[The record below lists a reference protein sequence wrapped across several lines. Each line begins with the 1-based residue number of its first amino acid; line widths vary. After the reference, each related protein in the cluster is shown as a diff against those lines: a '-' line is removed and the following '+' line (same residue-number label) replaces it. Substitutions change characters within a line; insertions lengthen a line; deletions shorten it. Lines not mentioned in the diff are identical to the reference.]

1 MSQDSFTKTP
11 FNTNNNYTLGAVM
24 KKAAFSKT
32 LIIAFL
38 LSVLAG
44 YFGIAQALTE
54 LEPIPM
60 PSVPEYSL
68 KVVANPYD
76 VAPTTTIDPYTGK
89 NITTNYGYHSEN
101 MSIEITVK
109 NQPFTSTLDAS
120 GNYTSLYY
128 NVRFKGQYT
137 AEWDY
142 AASYYNASKTDYTVI
157 SINLD
162 RESIPAGVQ
171 VDVQARV
178 LIGHQNKMRYD
189 TIAPLPDEMQYYH
202 IFAGQT
208 GDWSNTQTITIP
220 TSTSSPE
227 PEPFPTTLV
236 TAIAILVVIATIALV
251 VVISAGLLV
260 YFKKRKIRQ
269 TKLE

>member
-1 MSQDSFTKTP
+1 
-11 FNTNNNYTLGAVM
+11 
-24 KKAAFSKT
+24 
-32 LIIAFL
+32 
-38 LSVLAG
+38 
-44 YFGIAQALTE
+44 
-54 LEPIPM
+54 
-60 PSVPEYSL
+60 
-68 KVVANPYD
+68 
-76 VAPTTTIDPYTGK
+76 
-89 NITTNYGYHSEN
+89 
-101 MSIEITVK
+101 
-109 NQPFTSTLDAS
+109 
-120 GNYTSLYY
+120 
-128 NVRFKGQYT
+128 
-137 AEWDY
+137 
-142 AASYYNASKTDYTVI
+142 
-157 SINLD
+157 
-162 RESIPAGVQ
+162 
-171 VDVQARV
+171 
-178 LIGHQNKMRYD
+178 MRYD

>member
-1 MSQDSFTKTP
+1 MMLPQQP
-11 FNTNNNYTLGAVM
+11 
-24 KKAAFSKT
+24 
-32 LIIAFL
+32 
-38 LSVLAG
+38 
-44 YFGIAQALTE
+44 QLT
-54 LEPIPM
+54 
-60 PSVPEYSL
+60 
-68 KVVANPYD
+68 
-76 VAPTTTIDPYTGK
+76 PYTGK

-142 AASYYNASKTDYTVI
+142 AASYYHASETDYTVI

-171 VDVQARV
+171 VDVQVRA

-236 TAIAILVVIATIALV
+236 TAIVILVVIATIALV

-260 YFKKRKIRQ
+260 YFKKRKIKQDEIEGQERRSLSIVDA
-269 TKLE
+269 TA